1 MFYYFGRCAAL
12 DAFRKAYQDSLF
24 TDSRLASSV
33 KKILKFKY
41 RAGLNSVK
49 PINITNL
56 YKDLNSTKNEAL
68 NYELYE
74 NAITVLKNTNAV
86 LPIKDLANQ
95 KIAYLKMGDAT
106 NDTFFIYI
114 KNIRK

>member
-1 MFYYFGRCAAL
+1 VPLAL
-12 DAFRKAYQDSLF
+12 DAFRKAYHDSLF

-49 PINITNL
+49 PIDITNL
-56 YKDLNSTKNEAL
+56 YKDLNSTKNAL

-74 NAITVLKNTNAV
+74 NAITVLK
-86 LPIKDLANQ
+86 K
-95 KIAYLKMGDAT
+95 Y
-106 NDTFFIYI
+106 
-114 KNIRK
+114 